1 MEDTLIVGSDTE
13 YSSGLVKTRHYISKN
28 VEEINR
34 KSKYIFDYYKKGGM
48 PIEYQNFNYL
58 KTLCKKN
65 KFNKLTV
72 DSFEEIKKYISTG
85 NEYRE
90 WYEEFE
96 NSMLKD
102 YYTNLVKQQF
112 PELEIFNVMIH
123 MSNENIDKYFKSEQY
138 IKDRRQMAIEAQENI
153 DKKVKVNMELD
164 YFNEKEFKDDID
176 KAKKNL
182 DNAFTIDD
190 MEEII
195 ETLYLDNKNHYI
207 RDSSIQLD
215 NFVFIE
221 FRGCKKSLKVVF
233 RKEWNGDITKTK
245 YLKFS
250 EDIGDIR
257 RKIRYDIV
265 FEILDQNSDKFSIK
279 NMKFKYMRQY
289 SSPNSYL
296 KIKDLDY
303 LRN

>member
-13 YSSGLVKTRHYISKN
+13 YSWGFVKTRHYISKN

-34 KSKYIFDYYKKGGM
+34 KYKHIYNYYRQGGM

-90 WYEEFE
+90 WYEEYKS
-96 NSMLKD
+96 SMLD
-102 YYTNLVKQQF
+102 NYYKNLIKQQF
-112 PELEIFNVMIH
+112 PDLEISTIYITFNQ
-123 MSNENIDKYFKSEQY
+123 NNLDKYLKSEQY
-138 IKDRRQMAIEAQENI
+138 IKDRRQMAIEAQEKQI
-153 DKKVKVNMELD
+153 EESRPYLP
-164 YFNEKEFKDDID
+164 FNEKEYKDEID

-190 MEEII
+190 IEEMIW
-195 ETLYLDNKNHYI
+195 TLYLDNKNHYI
-207 RDSSIQLD
+207 RESSIQLD

-233 RKEWNGDITKTK
+233 RKEWNGDIYKTN

-250 EDIGDIR
+250 EDIEDIR
-257 RKIRYDIV
+257 HKIRYNIV
-265 FEILDQNSDKFSIK
+265 FEILDQHSDNFAIR
-279 NMKFKYMRQY
+279 NMKFKYKKLY
-289 SSPNSYL
+289 DSPDSYL

-303 LRN
+303 LD

>member
-13 YSSGLVKTRHYISKN
+13 YSCGFVKTRHYISKN
-28 VEEINR
+28 VKRINI
-34 KSKYIFDYYKKGGM
+34 KSKYIYNYYRQGGM

-90 WYEEFE
+90 WYEEYKS
-96 NSMLKD
+96 SMLD
-102 YYTNLVKQQF
+102 NYYTNLIKQQF
-112 PELEIFNVMIH
+112 PDLINFISIKCNQ
-123 MSNENIDKYFKSEQY
+123 NNLDKYLKSEQY

-153 DKKVKVNMELD
+153 D
-164 YFNEKEFKDDID
+164 FNEKEYKDDID

-207 RDSSIQLD
+207 RESSIHLD
-215 NFVFIE
+215 NGVFIE

-233 RKEWNGDITKTK
+233 RKEWNGIYKTK

-265 FEILDQNSDKFSIK
+265 FEILDQNSDKFSII
-279 NMKFKYMRQY
+279 NMKFKYKKLY
-289 SSPNSYL
+289 DSPDSYL

>member
-1 MEDTLIVGSDTE
+1 MESTLIVGSDTE
-13 YSSGLVKTRHYISKN
+13 YYYGIVKTHYYISK
-28 VEEINR
+28 EIYEINR
-34 KSKYIFDYYKKGGM
+34 MSKHIYNYYRQGGM

-58 KTLCKKN
+58 KTSCKKN

-90 WYEEFE
+90 WYEEFK
-96 NSMLKD
+96 SHMLD
-102 YYTNLVKQQF
+102 NYYTNLVRQQF
-112 PELEIFNVMIH
+112 PDLEISTISIKCNQ
-123 MSNENIDKYFKSEQY
+123 NNLDKYLKSEQY
-138 IKDRRQMAIEAQENI
+138 IKDRRQMAIEAEEKQIEESRPY
-153 DKKVKVNMELD
+153 KP
-164 YFNEKEFKDDID
+164 FNEKEYKDDID
-176 KAKKNL
+176 KDKKNL

-233 RKEWNGDITKTK
+233 REDWNGDIYKTK

-250 EDIGDIR
+250 DDMCDIR

-265 FEILDQNSDKFSIK
+265 FEILDQKSDNFDIK
-279 NMKFKYMRQY
+279 NMKFKYKKQY
-289 SSPNSYL
+289 NSPDSYH